1 MSQELHILKN
11 IKMMTNFIK
20 MDSFFN
26 TENKNW
32 IMDEE
37 KFQDC
42 VSSSS
47 STSSESSESDLFEEV
62 NSSDQHANGPLQDM
76 SSLLQQLPIKRGLS
90 EHYNGKSQSFTS
102 LSNVRCLE
110 DLAKP
115 ENPYNKNKKLKS
127 CKSDGGIL
135 EGCYRC
141 RWPSRSKIASRIN
154 PKKTSRSGSCGCVRR
169 NSKPP
174 TSQIN

>member
-1 MSQELHILKN
+1 MES
-11 IKMMTNFIK
+11 FI
-20 MDSFFN
+20 N
-26 TENKNW
+26 PENKNG

-37 KFQDC
+37 KIQDS

-47 STSSESSESDLFEEV
+47 ITTFESSESDLFEEV
-62 NSSDQHANGPLQDM
+62 NSSDKQANGPFQDM

-102 LSNVRCLE
+102 LSKVRCLE

-115 ENPYNKNKKLKS
+115 ENPCNKKKKLKS

-135 EGCYRC
+135 EGYYRC
-141 RWPSRSKIASRIN
+141 RRPSSRSKIASRII
-154 PKKTSRSGSCGCVRR
+154 PKKISRGSCGRR
-169 NSKPP
+169 NSRPP
-174 TSQIN
+174 MPPPHSHRSSSFTNQTPLFT